1 MSEFAKDDFFN
12 INILLNM
19 SKEKDAVSVEK
30 VEITGEKIRPSAHKM
45 ALNYLRAQQE
55 VARENMKRYENNM
68 PESELPESFVI
79 KRQETRAR
87 YDTLVDVLSTI
98 SLFFGE

>member
-30 VEITGEKIRPSAHKM
+30 VEITGEKIRLPAHKM
-45 ALNYLRAQQE
+45 VLNYLRTQQD
-55 VARENMKRYENNM
+55 VARDNMKRYESNM

-79 KRQETRAR
+79 KRQETRAK
-87 YDTLVDVLSTI
+87 YDTLVDVLATV
-98 SLFFGE
+98 SLLLGE